1 MFAVFIKWQVC
12 MQCSHDCHSQMY
24 DNMHAL
30 QVGCGL
36 TQNYNYLITHNVSS
50 DQSPITVN
58 RTNVTLYGVQP
69 GETYTVEIMPYVTQ
83 SSSATMSYFA
93 TVTVKIKSPVCNV
106 ICQRG
111 KQLTVASLFMSHK
124 ILLLRIQ
131 YHTLLQL
138 QLHI

>member
-1 MFAVFIKWQVC
+1 MQYLSNGRCACNAVMIVIHRC
-12 MQCSHDCHSQMY
+12 TY
-24 DNMHAL
+24 DNKCAL

-36 TQNYNYLITHNVSS
+36 SQNNYLITHNASS

-83 SSSATMSYFA
+83 SSSATISHFA
-93 TVTVKIKSPVCNV
+93 TAIVKIKSPAVYTV

-111 KQLTVASLFMSHK
+111 KQLTMASHLMSHK
-124 ILLLRIQ
+124 ILLLQ